1 MRNEGLHPRMQTLV
15 VEEAPGGFEPP
26 MEVLQTSAL
35 PLGYGAIKQKGEP
48 KLAPAERETGLEPAT
63 FTLAT

>member
-1 MRNEGLHPRMQTLV
+1 MGP
-15 VEEAPGGFEPP
+15 EEAPGGFEPP

-35 PLGYGAIKQKGEP
+35 PLGYGAESDRAATAKEKGESNSP
-48 KLAPAERETGLEPAT
+48 RTERETGLEPAT